1 MIDTTSILAQF
12 RQAAEA
18 RGLLLPDH
26 LDADG
31 KLHRCELRDGPR
43 GKKDGAYLLHL
54 DGVPAG
60 GFQNFKDGLEWV
72 SWRPMS
78 ACPLTPEEEAA
89 HRARTEA
96 QRAAREAEA
105 KAKRIK
111 ARRKANAIWNTAKPA
126 PDDHPYLLRKGV
138 PAHGLRV
145 GSWPKWQEVRPGEW
159 REERIPGALLVPMR
173 SPSGTLHS
181 LQAIYQD
188 KVDDRDKD
196 FLPGGE
202 KAGKFHLIGEVSPD
216 LPLCVAEGYAT
227 AASIHQATGWPV
239 AVAFDAGSLEAAAKA
254 LQEAYPAAR
263 FILCADDDAFGD
275 CFACKAPVRVEDG
288 DTCPACGQP
297 HKRRNAGQ
305 IRAREAAQA
314 VGGVVTSPEWP
325 DPAARW
331 EGFQQTGKAPTDFN
345 DLHQLPGGGLNA
357 VRQILER
364 AAGQNPGPVA
374 SDLPPKAP
382 TPTQTPDDAP
392 AAPESA
398 PVDLPDSE
406 TISEP
411 DSESRPARKARAK
424 PASKGKGKA
433 AGAQASAPGGDLF
446 ELRDGAEGRG
456 VYRLKVERRGEGWE
470 TVEQFVCA
478 PLEITHMVRD
488 AKGEGWQ
495 RLATFSDHDSRRRRV
510 LVPDEMLE
518 GDGAALAKLLRAH
531 GLFIGDNKG
540 GLLKMYVNRSR
551 PPARARCT
559 SRIGWHDD
567 VIEPGRWSYVLPG
580 DLDPISPEGA
590 ELWMHAGSG
599 AGHAQFKQAGT
610 LADWRDN
617 VAALAVGNSRLCF
630 AISAAFAG
638 ALCWLHPNVAG
649 GFHWSGG
656 SSLGKSGLLFAA
668 ASLCGPKE
676 YRRTWMQ
683 TGTAVEWLA
692 AGHCDAPLLLDE
704 LKQAGNPRDVA
715 QAAYMLASGQGKGR
729 GQAAGGLRETA
740 SFSLLF
746 QSNGELGLTQF
757 LAENGER
764 AYAGQEVR
772 FCELPADAGAGF
784 GCWETLHGQP
794 DGARFTDAIQ
804 GRAARHYG
812 SAWPEFIRQVIAH
825 RGALPGEFEAL
836 RATFERHALTDKAGG
851 QAIRAATRFA
861 AVAYAGELASRW
873 GITGWRTGEAG
884 AAAMRMFRDWLTA
897 YGGEENREPR
907 KMVEQVQTW
916 IQANA
921 GTRLEDWR
929 RPSVVDSHAPRT
941 MNRAGW
947 RRPTRET
954 GSLNECDHVFE
965 YLVYPAV
972 FRQELCNG
980 FDPKQVERELIKREL
995 LQTTQ
1000 DGQKTRHQIKA
1011 REPGAKGTS
1020 WMFCL
1025 KPELLEWDSCH
1036 E

>member
-18 RGLLLPDH
+18 RGLLLPDR

-31 KLHRCELRDGPR
+31 KLHRCELRGGPKS
-43 GKKDGAYLLHL
+43 KKDGAYLLHV

-60 GFQNFKDGLEWV
+60 GFQNFRDGLDWEN
-72 SWRPMS
+72 WR
-78 ACPLTPEEEAA
+78 ADIGRQLTPEEEAA
-89 HRARTEA
+89 SRARIEA
-96 QRAAREAEA
+96 QRVAREADA
-105 KAKRIK
+105 KAKRAK
-111 ARRKANAIWNTAKPA
+111 ARRKANAIWNNAKPA
-126 PDDHPYLLRKGV
+126 PDDHSYLLRKGV

-145 GSWPKWQEVRPGEW
+145 GSWPKWVEVRPGEW

-173 SPSGTLHS
+173 SASGTLHS

-188 KVDDRDKD
+188 KVDGRDKD

-216 LPLCVAEGYAT
+216 KPLCVAEGYAT
-227 AASIHQATGWPV
+227 AASSHQATGWPV
-239 AVAFDAGSLEAAAKA
+239 AVAFDAGGLEPVARVLREAYPGAAILICADDDHRTQGNPGRSKAEAAAKA
-254 LQEAYPAAR
+254 
-263 FILCADDDAFGD
+263 
-275 CFACKAPVRVEDG
+275 
-288 DTCPACGQP
+288 
-297 HKRRNAGQ
+297 
-305 IRAREAAQA
+305 
-314 VGGVVTSPEWP
+314 VGGGVAVPDFGPDRPE
-325 DPAARW
+325 DA
-331 EGFQQTGKAPTDFN
+331 TDFN
-345 DLHQLPGGGLNA
+345 DLHQLPGGGLEA
-357 VRQILER
+357 VRQVLER
-364 AAGQNPGPVA
+364 VGQNPGPVA
-374 SDLPPKAP
+374 GDLPKEAP

-406 TISEP
+406 ATSEP
-411 DSESRPARKARAK
+411 ESRPARKPKAK
-424 PASKGKGKA
+424 PASKGKA
-433 AGAQASAPGGDLF
+433 SGAQASAPGGDLF

-456 VYRLKVERRGEGWE
+456 VYRLKVERRGDGWAPI
-470 TVEQFVCA
+470 EQFVCA
-478 PLEITHMVRD
+478 QLEITHMVRD
-488 AKGEGWQ
+488 AKGDGWQ
-495 RLATFSDHDSRRRRV
+495 RLATFNDHDGRRRRV

-812 SAWPEFIRQVIAH
+812 TAWPEFIRQVIAH
-825 RGALPGEFEAL
+825 RSALPGEFEAL

-873 GITGWRTGEAG
+873 GITGWQTGEAG
-884 AAAMRMFRDWLTA
+884 SAAMRMFRDWLTA

-916 IQANA
+916 IQANS

-947 RRPTRET
+947 RRPTKET
-954 GSLNECDHVFE
+954 ASLSERDHVLE
-965 YLVYPAV
+965 YLVYPTV
-972 FRQELCNG
+972 FREELCNG
-980 FDPKQVERELIKREL
+980 FDPKQVTKELVKRGL

-1000 DGQKTRHQIKA
+1000 EGDKTRHQVKV
-1011 REPGAKGTS
+1011 REPGAEGPG
-1020 WMFCL
+1020 WMFCF
-1025 KPELLEWDSCH
+1025 KPCVSEWDADH
-1036 E
+1036 G

>member
-1 MIDTTSILAQF
+1 MIDTTSVLGQF

-31 KLHRCELRDGPR
+31 KLHRCELRDGPK

-60 GFQNFKDGLEWV
+60 GFQNFKDGLDWEN
-72 SWRPMS
+72 WR
-78 ACPLTPEEEAA
+78 ADIGRQLTPEEEAA

-96 QRAAREAEA
+96 QRAVREAET
-105 KAKRIK
+105 KAKRDK
-111 ARRKANAIWNTAKPA
+111 ARRKANAIWRGAKPA

-138 PAHGLRV
+138 PSYGLQV
-145 GSWPKWQEVRPGEW
+145 GSWPKWDDRLQDW
-159 REERIPGALLVPMR
+159 RRIPNALLVPMR

-188 KVDDRDKD
+188 KVDGRDKD

-202 KAGKFHLIGEVSPD
+202 KAGKFHLIGEITPE

-239 AVAFDAGSLEAAAKA
+239 AVAFDAGGLEPVARVLREAYPGGAILICADDDHRTPGNPGRSKAEAAAKA
-254 LQEAYPAAR
+254 
-263 FILCADDDAFGD
+263 
-275 CFACKAPVRVEDG
+275 
-288 DTCPACGQP
+288 
-297 HKRRNAGQ
+297 
-305 IRAREAAQA
+305 
-314 VGGVVTSPEWP
+314 VGGGVAVPDFGPDRPEG
-325 DPAARW
+325 A
-331 EGFQQTGKAPTDFN
+331 TDFN
-345 DLHQLPGGGLNA
+345 DLHQLPGGGLDA

-374 SDLPPKAP
+374 GDLPQGLPNS
-382 TPTQTPDDAP
+382 TQTPDDAP
-392 AAPESA
+392 AAPDSA
-398 PVDLPDSE
+398 SVDLPDSE
-406 TISEP
+406 AALET
-411 DSESRPARKARAK
+411 DSKALPARKPKAR

-433 AGAQASAPGGDLF
+433 GSVQASAPGGDLF

-470 TVEQFVCA
+470 QVEQFVCA

-495 RLATFSDHDSRRRRV
+495 RLATFNDHDGRRRRV

-599 AGHAQFKQAGT
+599 AGHAQFKQVGT

-772 FCELPADAGAGF
+772 FCELPADAGAGS

-812 SAWPEFIRQVIAH
+812 TAWPEFIRQVIAH

-884 AAAMRMFRDWLTA
+884 AAALRMFKDWLTA

-947 RRPTRET
+947 RRPTKDTAALSER
-954 GSLNECDHVFE
+954 DHVFE

-972 FRQELCNG
+972 FREELCNG
-980 FDPKQVERELIKREL
+980 FDPKQVTRELVKRGL

-1000 DGQKTRHQIKA
+1000 EGENARHQVKV
-1011 REPGAKGTS
+1011 REPGAGGSS

-1025 KPELLEWDSCH
+1025 KPGVLEWDSDH
-1036 E
+1036 G

>member
-1 MIDTTSILAQF
+1 MVDTTSVLGQF

-31 KLHRCELRDGPR
+31 KLHRCELRDGPK

-60 GFQNFKDGLEWV
+60 GFQNFKDGLDWEN
-72 SWRPMS
+72 WR
-78 ACPLTPEEEAA
+78 ADIGRQFTPEEEAA

-96 QRAAREAEA
+96 QRAAREAET
-105 KAKRIK
+105 KAKRDK
-111 ARRKANAIWNTAKPA
+111 ARRKANAIWNSAKPA
-126 PDDHPYLLRKGV
+126 PGDHPYLLRKGV
-138 PAHGLRV
+138 PAHDLRV
-145 GSWPKWQEVRPGEW
+145 GAWPKWVEVRPGEW

-188 KVDDRDKD
+188 KVDGRDKD

-239 AVAFDAGSLEAAAKA
+239 AVAFDAGGLEPVARV
-254 LQEAYPAAR
+254 LREAYPGAA
-263 FILCADDDAFGD
+263 ILICADDDHRTPGNPGRS
-275 CFACKAPVRVEDG
+275 KA
-288 DTCPACGQP
+288 
-297 HKRRNAGQ
+297 
-305 IRAREAAQA
+305 EAAARA
-314 VGGVVTSPEWP
+314 VWGGVAVPDFGPDRPEG
-325 DPAARW
+325 A
-331 EGFQQTGKAPTDFN
+331 TDFN
-345 DLHQLPGGGLNA
+345 DLHQLPGGGLDA
-357 VRQILER
+357 VRQILAR
-364 AAGQNPGPVA
+364 AAGQNPGTVA
-374 SDLPPKAP
+374 GDLHQEVI
-382 TPTQTPDDAP
+382 TPTETPDDAP
-392 AAPESA
+392 AAPDSA
-398 PVDLPDSE
+398 PVDLPDSK
-406 TISEP
+406 TTSEP
-411 DSESRPARKARAK
+411 DSESRPARKPKAK

-433 AGAQASAPGGDLF
+433 AGVQASAPGGDLF

-470 TVEQFVCA
+470 QVEQFVCA

-495 RLATFSDHDSRRRRV
+495 RLATFNDHDGRRRRV

-599 AGHAQFKQAGT
+599 AGHAQFKQVGT

-772 FCELPADAGAGF
+772 FCELPADAGAGS

-812 SAWPEFIRQVIAH
+812 TAWPEFIRQVIAH

-873 GITGWRTGEAG
+873 GLTGWRTGEAG
-884 AAAMRMFRDWLTA
+884 AAAMRMLKDWLTA

-947 RRPTRET
+947 RRPTKDTAALSER
-954 GSLNECDHVFE
+954 DHVFE

-972 FRQELCNG
+972 FREELCNG
-980 FDPKQVERELIKREL
+980 FDPKQVTRELVKRGL

-1000 DGQKTRHQIKA
+1000 EGENARHQVKV
-1011 REPGAKGTS
+1011 REPGAGGSS

-1025 KPELLEWDSCH
+1025 KPGVLEWDSDH
-1036 E
+1036 G

>member
-1 MIDTTSILAQF
+1 
-12 RQAAEA
+12 
-18 RGLLLPDH
+18 
-26 LDADG
+26 
-31 KLHRCELRDGPR
+31 
-43 GKKDGAYLLHL
+43 
-54 DGVPAG
+54 
-60 GFQNFKDGLEWV
+60 
-72 SWRPMS
+72 
-78 ACPLTPEEEAA
+78 
-89 HRARTEA
+89 
-96 QRAAREAEA
+96 EAEA
-105 KAKRIK
+105 KAKRDK
-111 ARRKANAIWNTAKPA
+111 ARRKANAIWNSAKPA

-159 REERIPGALLVPMR
+159 REERISGALLVPMR
-173 SPSGTLHS
+173 SASGTLHS

-188 KVDDRDKD
+188 KVDARDKD

-202 KAGKFHLIGEVSPD
+202 KAGKFHLIGEASTD
-216 LPLCVAEGYAT
+216 KPLCVAEGYAT
-227 AASIHQATGWPV
+227 SASIHQATGWPV
-239 AVAFDAGSLEAAAKA
+239 AVAFDAGGLEPVARV
-254 LQEAYPAAR
+254 LRETYPDAN
-263 FILCADDDAFGD
+263 ILICADDDHRTPGNPGRS
-275 CFACKAPVRVEDG
+275 KA
-288 DTCPACGQP
+288 
-297 HKRRNAGQ
+297 
-305 IRAREAAQA
+305 EATAKA
-314 VGGVVTSPEWP
+314 VGGGVAVPDFGPDRPES
-325 DPAARW
+325 A
-331 EGFQQTGKAPTDFN
+331 TDFN

-433 AGAQASAPGGDLF
+433 AGVEASAPGGDLF

-456 VYRLKVERRGEGWE
+456 VYRLKIERRGDGWAPI
-470 TVEQFVCA
+470 EQFVCA

-495 RLATFSDHDSRRRRV
+495 RLATFNDHDGRRRRV

-559 SRIGWHDD
+559 GRIGWHDD

-836 RATFERHALTDKAGG
+836 HATFERHALTDKAGG

-947 RRPTRET
+947 RRPTKET
-954 GSLNECDHVFE
+954 ASLSERDHVFE

-972 FRQELCNG
+972 FREDLCNG
-980 FDPKQVERELIKREL
+980 FDPKQVTKELVKRGL

-1000 DGQKTRHQIKA
+1000 EGDKTRHQVKV
-1011 REPGAKGTS
+1011 REPGAEGPG
-1020 WMFCL
+1020 WMFCF
-1025 KPELLEWDSCH
+1025 KPCVLEWDADH
-1036 E
+1036 G